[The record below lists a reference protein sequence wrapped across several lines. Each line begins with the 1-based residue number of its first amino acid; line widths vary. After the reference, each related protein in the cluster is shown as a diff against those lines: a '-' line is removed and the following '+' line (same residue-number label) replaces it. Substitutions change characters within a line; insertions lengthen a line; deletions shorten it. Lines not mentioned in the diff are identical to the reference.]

1 LSKSKRI
8 KQLESKV
15 EQISSITDVLIL
27 LVNELIEKEKLS
39 ILESGKWYKNTP

>member
-1 LSKSKRI
+1 MSKSKRI

-27 LVNELIEKEKLS
+27 LVNELMEKEKLS
-39 ILESGKWYKNTP
+39 ILESGKWYKNSP

>member
-39 ILESGKWYKNTP
+39 ILESGKWYKNNP

>member
-27 LVNELIEKEKLS
+27 LVNELMEKEKLS
-39 ILESGKWYKNTP
+39 ILESGKWYKNSP

>member
-1 LSKSKRI
+1 MSKSKRI

-39 ILESGKWYKNTP
+39 ILESGKWYKNNP